1 MRILARICVIVGGDE
16 YLPSFKS
23 YEKMNLAK
31 RRKSLI
37 IMDSLLL
44 YFLIKIV
51 IETIR
56 SHVY

>member
-1 MRILARICVIVGGDE
+1 MRILARICVIIGGDE
-16 YLPSFKS
+16 YLPYSKS

-44 YFLIKIV
+44 YSMIKIV
-51 IETIR
+51 IETKR